1 MAGRASVEFYVG
13 LALKGRAEALA
24 KERGTAGE
32 CITEDAFVIR
42 TFRNGVGV
50 FVFQCV
56 VGSFVR
62 VYWVAH
68 GRCFSRLG
76 LEGLVTFK
84 RDVQFDAD
92 NYTVTV
98 PPSASAAENAAP
110 VAISVF
116 DKVKVRIEVE
126 KDKNT
131 QRGRVKMTLVSPVDS
146 KGL

>member
-1 MAGRASVEFYVG
+1 MDTLF
-13 LALKGRAEALA
+13 
-24 KERGTAGE
+24 
-32 CITEDAFVIR
+32 C
-42 TFRNGVGV
+42 
-50 FVFQCV
+50 
-56 VGSFVR
+56 
-62 VYWVAH
+62 
-68 GRCFSRLG
+68 RLG

-92 NYTVTV
+92 NYTIMV
-98 PPSASAAENAAP
+98 PPSGGAIENAAP

-131 QRGRVKMTLVSPVDS
+131 QRGRVRMTLVSPVDS